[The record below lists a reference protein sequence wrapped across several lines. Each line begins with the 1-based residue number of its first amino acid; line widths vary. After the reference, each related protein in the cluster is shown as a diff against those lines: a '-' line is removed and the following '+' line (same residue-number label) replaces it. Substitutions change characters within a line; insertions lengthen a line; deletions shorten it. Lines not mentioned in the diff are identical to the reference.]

1 MKTEAADNPVTPEQK
16 RYIAS
21 ELNLARLP
29 YFASSRTS
37 AQKRKSIKYNR
48 VIQQEDGELEIEWRV
63 TADAEYG
70 YPGPFAEAVHAAI
83 LDVITEDGLPCENP
97 ITFTFYDICNRLEI
111 PSSGKNTTNIR
122 RAIRSISSASIWAD
136 NAFVDKDGR
145 RQTFYTNSVSLYD
158 RYIGYEEYDPE
169 TEERADINK
178 IWLADFFLES
188 LNSGNIRPIDF
199 EYFKH
204 IHDQSYVA
212 TKLYRHLGY
221 RFAGTFKHDNPYAKV
236 DYDELAS
243 VVDVKRRKYLS
254 RAKQQLERAHQAL
267 KETSFID
274 KIDWHQEKRSNAQNK
289 FLMHYY
295 PGDRARD
302 EYQNGRLAIDRKSE
316 FSLLTSMS
324 EKAEDMQKEKYET
337 DTESSAP
344 EHNISTASGKTS
356 SPMAHELE
364 ALGVTPER
372 ARELDQEYSEERIT
386 RQLDHLE
393 HLSKQGNA
401 PENVGGWLVSA
412 IRKDYSTPDGF
423 KTREERKAEK
433 QARAKAAKRK
443 RKKEQEEKRKR
454 QEEKKRRQQLDER
467 LEALSEDDQQ
477 VIEEEI
483 AERIRSDF
491 SDWMRTLYETKE
503 FDPESPM
510 HAGAYYD
517 HLEQILKE
525 RDEPE

>member
-1 MKTEAADNPVTPEQK
+1 MKTQTPNNPVTPEQK

-37 AQKRKSIKYNR
+37 AQKRKSIEYNR

-83 LDVITEDGLPCENP
+83 LDIITEDGLPCENP

-236 DYDELAS
+236 DYDELVS
-243 VVDVKRRKYLS
+243 IVDVKRRKYLS
-254 RAKQQLERAHQAL
+254 RAKQQLERAHKAL
-267 KETSFID
+267 GGTSFID
-274 KIDWHQEKRSNAQNK
+274 KIDWHQKKRSNTPDK
-289 FLMHYY
+289 FLLHYY

-302 EYQNGRLAIDRKSE
+302 EYRNGRLAIDRQSE
-316 FSLLTSMS
+316 VSLLTSMS
-324 EKAEDMQKEKYET
+324 EKAEDMQKEKYRT
-337 DTESSAP
+337 DTESSAS

-364 ALGVTPER
+364 ALGVTSER

-433 QARAKAAKRK
+433 QARAKAAERK
-443 RKKEQEEKRKR
+443 RKEEQEEERRR
-454 QEEKKRRQQLDER
+454 QEEEERRQQLDER
-467 LEALSEDDQQ
+467 LTALPEDQQ
-477 VIEEEI
+477 QEIEDEI
-483 AERIRSDF
+483 RSRIRESNEELISTVYKGEDIDF
-491 SDWMRTLYETKE
+491 RSLPFRPD
-503 FDPESPM
+503 
-510 HAGAYYD
+510 YYD
-517 HLEQILKE
+517 HLEQLLKK
-525 RDEPE
+525 RDDAE

>member
-83 LDVITEDGLPCENP
+83 LDIITEDGLPCENP

-188 LNSGNIRPIDF
+188 LNSGNIRPVDF

-243 VVDVKRRKYLS
+243 IVDVKRRKYLS

-267 KETSFID
+267 EETSFID

-289 FLMHYY
+289 FLLHYY

-302 EYQNGRLAIDRKSE
+302 EYQNGRLAIDRQSE
-316 FSLLTSMS
+316 VSLLTSMS
-324 EKAEDMQKEKYET
+324 EKAEDMQKEKYKT
-337 DTESSAP
+337 DTESSAS

-364 ALGVTPER
+364 ALGVTSER

-433 QARAKAAKRK
+433 QARAKAAERK

-477 VIEEEI
+477 AIEEEI

-491 SDWMRTLYETKE
+491 SDWMHTLYETKE

-517 HLEQILKE
+517 HLEQLLEE
-525 RDEPE
+525 RDDAE